1 MTKEEIISKIAK
13 EAKISKKA
21 AAIALNSFT
30 DAVMTTLKK
39 GGKLSLV
46 GFGTFLTRKT
56 KARVGRNPRTGK
68 ELKIPARR
76 RPIFKAGKVLK
87 DAVK

>member
-30 DAVMTTLKK
+30 DAVTTTLKK

-56 KARVGRNPRTGK
+56 KARIGRNPQTGK
-68 ELKIPARR
+68 SIKIPARR
-76 RPIFKAGKVLK
+76 RPVFKAGKALK